1 MGGREAD
8 WFVDRWKLSLP
19 KEIISKKIAGE
30 DSEERLSGEE
40 GSRAVGQKG
49 RRNSSVPALI
59 ARGVDAVRRRSVTAK
74 IAPSGVQ
81 EGEPKF
87 DEKVVREMER
97 RGSFHM

>member
-1 MGGREAD
+1 M
-8 WFVDRWKLSLP
+8 DRCKLSLP
-19 KEIISKKIAGE
+19 KQMIPKKIAGDE
-30 DSEERLSGEE
+30 TEERRRGEE
-40 GSRAVGQKG
+40 GTREGSNVEVAAVGQKG